1 MWCGLSFISTTC
13 QFSTSQYAAYHPA
26 KKSDDDHKSSLF
38 FLHTAVLRD
47 PVTVSQLATTP
58 LNINKP
64 WFVYFV
70 HWKGENIFPFFYFVD
85 CSNVISAYQ
94 QQNCGGG
101 GGDGDRDWPERERE
115 RKTAST
121 NTKFNALFVCINC
134 TGANQTGDSSDF
146 IFPLLCPCLSSSS
159 LG

>member
-1 MWCGLSFISTTC
+1 VWYGLSFISTTC
-13 QFSTSQYAAYHPA
+13 QFSTSQYAYHPA
-26 KKSDDDHKSSLF
+26 KKSDDDHKSGV

-70 HWKGENIFPFFYFVD
+70 HWKGENIFAFFYFVD

-101 GGDGDRDWPERERE
+101 GGDGDGDWPEKERERE
-115 RKTAST
+115 LQPTR
-121 NTKFNALFVCINC
+121 
-134 TGANQTGDSSDF
+134 SSMPF
-146 IFPLLCPCLSSSS
+146 SFA
-159 LG
+159 